1 MFKIIFGQVI
11 SGLSIGMVF
20 FLISIGLSMVFGTL
34 RVLNLAHA
42 SFYMLGA
49 YLSYTVTHYLGASSD
64 MFWVALVLAPVGVAI
79 FGGIVE
85 LLLFRPIY
93 KADLLYQL
101 VLTFGLILV
110 ISDIIKLLWGV
121 QFYSIKIPS
130 ILDGHVK
137 FMGVTLSFYHLFM
150 IVMGPLVLGLSWMIL
165 HRTKLGRVVRAVTY
179 NRDMASALGVNVSL
193 VYTFVFMFASWL
205 AGLGGTL
212 MAPMSSI
219 FLGMDVT
226 VTIECF
232 IIIVIGGFG
241 SLGGAFLG
249 AVVFGLANSLGLLV
263 LPKLAI
269 AFGFMIM
276 AVILIVRPW
285 GIMGKPE

>member
-1 MFKIIFGQVI
+1 MFKVLFGQVI
-11 SGLSIGMVF
+11 SGLSVGMVF

-34 RVLNLAHA
+34 RVLNIAHA

-49 YLSYTVTHYLGASSD
+49 YLSYTVTHYLGTSSD

-85 LLLFRPIY
+85 WLLLRPIY

-101 VLTFGLILV
+101 ILTFGLILV

-121 QFYSIKIPS
+121 QFYSIKAPS

-150 IVMGPLVLGLSWMIL
+150 IAMGPLVLGLSWMIL

-179 NRDMASALGVNVSL
+179 NRDMASALGVDVNL
-193 VYTFVFMFASWL
+193 V
-205 AGLGGTL
+205 
-212 MAPMSSI
+212 
-219 FLGMDVT
+219 
-226 VTIECF
+226 
-232 IIIVIGGFG
+232 
-241 SLGGAFLG
+241 
-249 AVVFGLANSLGLLV
+249 
-263 LPKLAI
+263 
-269 AFGFMIM
+269 
-276 AVILIVRPW
+276 
-285 GIMGKPE
+285 